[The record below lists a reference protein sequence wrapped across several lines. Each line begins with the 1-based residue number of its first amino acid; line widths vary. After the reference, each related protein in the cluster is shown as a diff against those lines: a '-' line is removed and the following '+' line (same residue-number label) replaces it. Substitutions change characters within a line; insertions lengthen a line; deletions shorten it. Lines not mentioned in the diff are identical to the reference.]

1 MSTHSTAVRKI
12 TISLPDELVVF
23 ADQQA
28 LETNTSRSQ
37 VISLALEYIRD
48 LEEAR
53 LAAEGYQFYAAEAE
67 EFAAASATA
76 VSEAMALNERV
87 PDAN

>member
-1 MSTHSTAVRKI
+1 MSNPSTAVRKI
-12 TISLPDELVVF
+12 TISLPGELVAF

-37 VISLALEYIRD
+37 VIGLALEYIKD
-48 LEEAR
+48 LEETR
-53 LAAEGYQFYAAEAE
+53 LAAEGYQFYAAESA

-76 VSEAMALNERV
+76 VAEAIVLNEGV
-87 PDAN
+87 PNAN